1 MFTKFDK
8 AFAAALGGWLA
19 TGAIMLVEHFAG
31 ADIPG
36 VVKAYAATLV
46 VGGLTWL
53 VPNRKA

>member
-19 TGAIMLVEHFAG
+19 TGAIMLIEHTFG
-31 ADIPG
+31 TDIPG
-36 VVKAYAATLV
+36 EVEAYVATLV

-53 VPNRKA
+53 VPNREA

>member
-19 TGAIMLVEHFAG
+19 TGAIMPVEHFAG

-36 VVKAYAATLV
+36 VVEAYVATLV
-46 VGGLTWL
+46 VGGLT
-53 VPNRKA
+53 